1 MNTNGQA
8 PESKSLVVQKV
19 NSLQLAMNE
28 DFVQNQLKAALA
40 ENAGAFTASLV
51 ELFSGDKNLQECDP
65 KLVIMQALKAAAL
78 KLPINKS
85 LGFGYIVAYKGTPE
99 FQIGYR
105 GLYQLALRTKEYR
118 IIHCDVV
125 YEGEYKTKN
134 KLTGEFDLSGQATSE
149 QVIGYFAHFEMKD
162 GFSKTL
168 FMNKEAVQKH
178 AAKYSKS
185 FNSQYSPWKTEFDAM
200 AKKTV
205 LRNLLSHYG
214 KLSVDVAN
222 VLDKDDVADQ
232 VETEITGN
240 ANRKPVQAFEEV
252 EVVPDQQQQTQQQPS
267 FKQPAF

>member
-1 MNTNGQA
+1 MNTNGNA
-8 PESKSLVVQKV
+8 PETKSLLVQKV
-19 NSLQLAMNE
+19 NSLQLAVNE
-28 DFVQNQLKAALA
+28 DFVQTQLKAALA
-40 ENAGAFTASLV
+40 DNSGPFTASLI

-85 LGFGYIVAYKGTPE
+85 LGFGYIVAYKGIPE

-134 KLTGEFDLSGQATSE
+134 KLTGEFDLSGEAKSDT
-149 QVIGYFAHFEMKD
+149 VIGYFAYFEMKD

-168 FMNKEAVQKH
+168 FMTKEAVQKH

-185 FNSQYSPWKTEFDAM
+185 YNSQYSPWKTEFDAM

-222 VLDKDDVADQ
+222 VLDKDDVAEEVQAD
-232 VETEITGN
+232 INNN
-240 ANRKPVQAFEEV
+240 ANKKGVQFEEADV
-252 EVVPDQQQQTQQQPS
+252 IPQQQTNNAS
-267 FKQPAF
+267 VANQPAF

>member
-1 MNTNGQA
+1 MNNNNGQA
-8 PESKSLVVQKV
+8 SDPKTMALQRI
-19 NSLQLAMNE
+19 NSLQMAISE
-28 DFVQNQLKAALA
+28 DYVQNQLKIAMADNSAA
-40 ENAGAFTASLV
+40 FCASLID
-51 ELFSGDKNLQECDP
+51 LYTSDKNLMECEP
-65 KLVIMQALKAAAL
+65 KLVIMQAMKAAML

-85 LGFGYIVAYKGTPE
+85 LGFGYIVAYKGVPE

-134 KLTGEFDLSGQATSE
+134 KLTGEFDLTGEAKSDT
-149 QVIGYFAHFEMKD
+149 VIGYFAHFEMKD

-168 FMNKEAVQKH
+168 FMSKEAVQKH

-185 FNSQYSPWKTEFDAM
+185 YNHQYSPWKSEFDAM

-222 VLDKDDVADQ
+222 VLDKDDVAEE
-232 VETEITGN
+232 VKEEIASK
-240 ANRKPVQAFEEV
+240 ANMKPTSFEEA
-252 EVVPDQQQQTQQQPS
+252 EVVSQQQNGSFTQQPT
-267 FKQPAF
+267 F